1 MENKD
6 FLAEIANIDY
16 QAEKAIIELFN
27 QYKVDNVVV
36 EEKWVAVDCDFIV
49 FDIITIAIINGDV
62 TLTNP
67 YGDEY
72 YIGDLLGGEMSRLYQ
87 LLEDEID
94 NLIKN
99 NLDCLAELESNR
111 IVDYEK
117 NPKIADFLVF
127 VPNSYLADHKVQA
140 EDDDNFI
147 IMGYHYGKVLT
158 AEEFAKAYNAYQ
170 LGDLTNNDKYTM
182 RTFKMD
188 TKCVEMCPH
197 CENEVLLDTKFEMQT
212 CPICGEKIAPC
223 NLCGSFCSN
232 NCPLKCK

>member
-36 EEKWVAVDCDFIV
+36 EDKWVAVDCNFIV
-49 FDIITIAIINGDV
+49 FDIVTIAIINGDV

-72 YIGDLLGGEMSRLYQ
+72 YNVDLLGGEMSRLYQ

-117 NPKIADFLVF
+117 NPILKEYLVF
-127 VPNSYLADHKVQA
+127 VPNEYLNAHTLEA
-140 EDDDNFI
+140 EDDDKFI
-147 IMGYHYGKVLT
+147 SMGYHFGKVLT
-158 AEEFAKAYNAYQ
+158 TEEFAKAYNAYQ
-170 LGDLTNNDKYTM
+170 LGDLANNDKYTM

-197 CENEVLLDTKFEMQT
+197 CEYEVLLDTKFEMQT

-223 NLCGSFCSN
+223 NLCSGFCSN
-232 NCPLKCK
+232 KCPLGCR